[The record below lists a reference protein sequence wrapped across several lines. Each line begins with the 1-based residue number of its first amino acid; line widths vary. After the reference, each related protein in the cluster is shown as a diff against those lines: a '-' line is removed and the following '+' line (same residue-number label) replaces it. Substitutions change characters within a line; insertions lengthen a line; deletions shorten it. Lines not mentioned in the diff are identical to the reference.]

1 MRALM
6 GVIKN
11 KHGVYHARKKVPK
24 DLEEPAAKVL
34 GHWKPRIAWLKRSL
48 GTKDLREA
56 NIRAKPVL
64 MDFDRIL
71 ARAKAILV
79 EQPVRTTLSQIEI
92 DRIADHYYASLL
104 ANDEEQ
110 RAQGREL
117 LRRIEEKLKREGVEI
132 TPMFP
137 WKTLPEYGLSEEQ
150 MRVRA
155 DHLVQER
162 STMEDA
168 LARGNILAVVDEVQL
183 LLDQFGINL
192 DRKCAAYRQLGMAVL
207 RKHVTALQGIARRDV
222 GEPVET
228 PPFPTVQDTA
238 IPENS
243 GLRAALAGWKKVK
256 ERPANTLREFEHAV
270 QWFMQLHGD
279 LPVAK
284 ITRRH
289 AREFRETLQEVPVR
303 RAGKLRQASLPDIVK
318 WSKQHRDVKKV
329 APATVNKLLG
339 AIQALTVW
347 SRNNGL
353 IPDDVPW
360 ADPFS
365 DMRLQET
372 PSEREPWQSEELSV
386 LFTSTVFT
394 KGARPAGGRGEAAFW
409 LPLLGLFTGARL
421 NELAPLRAD
430 DVTTDRATGVV
441 MITIKE
447 NPDEGRRLKTVG
459 SRRVVPVHPELSIGV
474 QN

>member
-1 MRALM
+1 M
-6 GVIKN
+6 
-11 KHGVYHARKKVPK
+11 
-24 DLEEPAAKVL
+24 
-34 GHWKPRIAWLKRSL
+34 
-48 GTKDLREA
+48 
-56 NIRAKPVL
+56 
-64 MDFDRIL
+64 
-71 ARAKAILV
+71 
-79 EQPVRTTLSQIEI
+79 
-92 DRIADHYYASLL
+92 
-104 ANDEEQ
+104 
-110 RAQGREL
+110 
-117 LRRIEEKLKREGVEI
+117 
-132 TPMFP
+132 
-137 WKTLPEYGLSEEQ
+137 
-150 MRVRA
+150 
-155 DHLVQER
+155 
-162 STMEDA
+162 
-168 LARGNILAVVDEVQL
+168 
-183 LLDQFGINL
+183 
-192 DRKCAAYRQLGMAVL
+192 
-207 RKHVTALQGIARRDV
+207 
-222 GEPVET
+222 
-228 PPFPTVQDTA
+228 
-238 IPENS
+238 
-243 GLRAALAGWKKVK
+243 
-256 ERPANTLREFEHAV
+256 
-270 QWFMQLHGD
+270 
-279 LPVAK
+279 
-284 ITRRH
+284 
-289 AREFRETLQEVPVR
+289 
-303 RAGKLRQASLPDIVK
+303 
-318 WSKQHRDVKKV
+318 KKV